1 MPDYVQ
7 EYIRSKRRA
16 KYSPSSLLGYVHEY
30 LKFFNW
36 LLSEG
41 VADYEDIKS
50 IPYSV
55 LETLSKET
63 VELYREHIESE
74 DIRTEKE
81 KTKFPPAPVRRRS
94 KDTVDRNI
102 NALIS
107 LSSYLTTE
115 TENEDGE
122 CYFFEMSLVKLSN
135 VKNKKLPVAE
145 LLR

>member
-1 MPDYVQ
+1 MPIESRQRIIHEERLELMLPQMPDYVQ

-30 LKFFNW
+30 IKFFNW

-41 VADYEDIKS
+41 VAEYTDIKS

-63 VELYREHIESE
+63 VEIYREHLENE

-81 KTKFPPAPVRRRS
+81 KNKFPLHLFVVGAKMQWIV
-94 KDTVDRNI
+94 I
-102 NALIS
+102 
-107 LSSYLTTE
+107 
-115 TENEDGE
+115 
-122 CYFFEMSLVKLSN
+122 
-135 VKNKKLPVAE
+135 
-145 LLR
+145 